1 MSEEIQNP
9 FPNEHAARVAS
20 PDNFTRI
27 VQLQKLPNG
36 IRILGGPLKSD
47 PEGSGKPQSYRFP
60 RTKFTPSEAKA
71 WLSEHNIKV
80 QLFENATDEKKSLY
94 ENYAPQFIK
103 NVSKDV
109 AEINLF
115 DEIGMGGIS
124 GQQFADEIQMLN
136 DFGVKEIHININ
148 SPGGSIIEGFSIFSA
163 IMNSEAEVHTHI
175 VGIAASM
182 AGVIAMAG
190 VKITMVDFGKLM
202 IHNPSGSKDP
212 DEKEQNALDSLKDS
226 LLVIF
231 KNRTNKSKAELS
243 DIMDS
248 ETWLNPKEAL
258 NGGFIDEIVS
268 SKHKEKKKKR
278 QPVAEIVNILNLNK
292 PDKMKNLC
300 KYLDLSEDATEQS
313 ILEAV
318 KKINDELTEVK
329 STLETVEAKLTEADE
344 TITNQKTAIKSFED
358 KQAEL
363 NETLVDETIEGAIK
377 DGKFDEKDKEEL
389 TEQFKNDL
397 TGLKMIVG
405 KLKTPAEIISD
416 KLNPEGKTDIPE
428 DRKDWSLRKMEEED
442 PALAEKIRNEK
453 PELYAKMYKAEYKVE
468 LVTA

>member
-9 FPNEHAARVAS
+9 FPNEHAARVAN
-20 PDNFTRI
+20 PDNFARI

-47 PEGSGKPQSYRFP
+47 PEGSGKPQSYRFQ

-71 WLSEHNIKV
+71 WLSEHDIKV
-80 QLFENATDEKKSLY
+80 QLFENATGETKSIY

-248 ETWLNPKEAL
+248 ETWLNPK
-258 NGGFIDEIVS
+258 
-268 SKHKEKKKKR
+268 
-278 QPVAEIVNILNLNK
+278 
-292 PDKMKNLC
+292 
-300 KYLDLSEDATEQS
+300 
-313 ILEAV
+313 
-318 KKINDELTEVK
+318 
-329 STLETVEAKLTEADE
+329 
-344 TITNQKTAIKSFED
+344 
-358 KQAEL
+358 
-363 NETLVDETIEGAIK
+363 
-377 DGKFDEKDKEEL
+377 
-389 TEQFKNDL
+389 
-397 TGLKMIVG
+397 
-405 KLKTPAEIISD
+405 
-416 KLNPEGKTDIPE
+416 
-428 DRKDWSLRKMEEED
+428 
-442 PALAEKIRNEK
+442 
-453 PELYAKMYKAEYKVE
+453 
-468 LVTA
+468 